1 MVEEQKIKEITMS
14 SLTRNDEGILTKM
27 AGQAEKNI
35 KSGAKWAGKQAKK
48 GLATLGKKAA
58 YGAGKLVKKGID
70 AFKKGPTHTVGEST
84 MNVYER
90 ILNILLEARVD
101 MFIQDRLDEAKL
113 KGKQGKLDVNKNKKL
128 DAEDFK
134 MLRSG
139 KRSDESKNSL
149 KTREFMK
156 SWKGQAAKT
165 ASSGSDPAIK
175 AKKLDRA
182 GKMRKAG
189 NASGAR
195 AEIAK
200 SQKLDKP
207 QLP

>member
-1 MVEEQKIKEITMS
+1 M
-14 SLTRNDEGILTKM
+14 
-27 AGQAEKNI
+27 NI
-35 KSGAKWAGKQAKK
+35 
-48 GLATLGKKAA
+48 
-58 YGAGKLVKKGID
+58 YD
-70 AFKKGPTHTVGEST
+70 
-84 MNVYER
+84 R
-90 ILNILLEARVD
+90 IINILLEARVE

-139 KRSDESKNSL
+139 KRTDEGMIKARNKAIKNAFVSKIRHQEAPGPGGLSGREKEAADDHAVRLAGAKKKSRVPTHKSEKLAIGRDNLRQGDTYNESKNSL

-156 SWKGQAAKT
+156 SWEGQAAKT
-165 ASSGSDPAIK
+165 ASSGSDAAIK
-175 AKKLDRA
+175 DKKLDRA
-182 GKMRKAG
+182 GKMRRAG
-189 NASGAR
+189 NKSGAR

-207 QLP
+207 QIP